1 MSTSIAANTELS
13 HCFASLINYFPNKP
27 NPTNYV
33 LLNCAYECKILFLSI
48 ASKGGVT
55 YKDAWVDIDVG
66 SKLLRRIAKMAP
78 RIEAFGGLFP
88 LDNHL
93 ILIICDSYLVAGT
106 DGVGTKLKLVAMN
119 VNDIVTFG
127 AKPLFFLD
135 YFATIINGT
144 VRGCQ
149 LSDCALLGGKTAEM
163 CDFYVATEYDLSG
176 FAIGIVKKD
185 SVINGKNIL
194 VGDVLIGLLV
204 LALSGLLLNI
214 QVPSENTSLDKA
226 SNILVKKVLDII
238 SKGGVKGILH
248 IVGSG
253 FTDNILWVFPKGLG
267 VVLVVSKEASRKI
280 LERGHRA
287 YTPITLVRL

>member
-33 LLNCAYECKILFLSI
+33 LLSCAYECKISFLSI
-48 ASKGGVT
+48 ASKGVRGQLP
-55 YKDAWVDIDVG
+55 Y
-66 SKLLRRIAKMAP
+66 S
-78 RIEAFGGLFP
+78 F
-88 LDNHL
+88 N
-93 ILIICDSYLVAGT
+93 
-106 DGVGTKLKLVAMN
+106 VAMN

-144 VRGCQ
+144 VAGCQ
-149 LSDCALLGGKTAEM
+149 LSDCALLGGETAEM
-163 CDFYVATEYDLSG
+163 RDFYAATEYDLSG

-194 VGDVLIGLLV
+194 AGDVLIGQPSNGVHSNGFSLVKWV
-204 LALSGLLLNI
+204 LAQSGLLLNI
-214 QVPSENTSLDKA
+214 QLPSENISLDKA

-238 SKGGVKGILH
+238 SKGGEKGILH

-267 VVLVVSKEASRKI
+267 AVLVVSKEASRKI

>member
-48 ASKGGVT
+48 ASKGVRGQLPYSFNQGVT

-78 RIEAFGGLFP
+78 RIGAFGG
-88 LDNHL
+88 
-93 ILIICDSYLVAGT
+93 DSYLVAGT
-106 DGVGTKLKLVAMN
+106 DELASNVTLFQVAMN

-135 YFATIINGT
+135 YFAT
-144 VRGCQ
+144 
-149 LSDCALLGGKTAEM
+149 SHWTAEM

-194 VGDVLIGLLV
+194 AGDVLIG
-204 LALSGLLLNI
+204 
-214 QVPSENTSLDKA
+214 QPSNGVH
-226 SNILVKKVLDII
+226 SNGFWPKVAFYLISNFLVKTLHWIKLQVLDII
-238 SKGGVKGILH
+238 SKGGEKGILH

-267 VVLVVSKEASRKI
+267 VVRRIEDSEMR
-280 LERGHRA
+280 
-287 YTPITLVRL
+287 